1 MEVLTKYAEIARA
14 AAAMTTLFAVC
25 KVLFGL
31 LNCFLGYKLLK
42 VWVALC
48 GFFIGLTAGLLAVP
62 HFTQESSAVG
72 WISLGIGVIS
82 GILAYEIY
90 LVGVF
95 AVGWLMTVSLC
106 FSVGRVLLLDDKKK
120 IFLLAAGALVGILAG
135 VLLVIFAR
143 PSIILFTAVSG
154 GFSVSSGL
162 FSLLRWENPLYLFLA
177 GICLAVCGMG
187 IQWKI
192 TSHA

>member
-1 MEVLTKYAEIARA
+1 MEVLTKYGEIARA
-14 AAAMTTLFAVC
+14 AAAMTTLLAVC
-25 KVLFGL
+25 KVLLGL

-42 VWVALC
+42 VWVSLC
-48 GFFIGLTAGLLAVP
+48 GFFIGLTMGLLAVP
-62 HFTQESSAVG
+62 RFTQESSAVG
-72 WISLGIGVIS
+72 WISLGIGVVS

-90 LVGVF
+90 FVGVF

-106 FSVGRVLLLDDKKK
+106 FSLGRVLVLDDKKK
-120 IFLLAAGALVGILAG
+120 IFLLVAGALVGIFVG

-162 FSLLRWENPLYLFLA
+162 FGLLHWETPLYLFLA
-177 GICLAVCGMG
+177 GICLTVCGMG
-187 IQWKI
+187 IQWK
-192 TSHA
+192 TTK